1 MIFVVFLLVFR
12 IGRQCDICCFSI
24 GFWNWPTV
32 WYLLFFYWF
41 LELADSVIFVVFLLV
56 FRIGR
61 QYDICCFSIGFWNWP
76 TVWYLLFF
84 YWFLEL
90 PTVWY
95 LLFFYWFLELADSVI
110 FVVFLLVFGTGRAC
124 DICFCFSFHY
134 IILPA
139 TVVQPQILKST
150 AMKSKTSNTY
160 TNNR

>member
-1 MIFVVFLLVFR
+1 MHSIYYEEHNRHYRLCLVLQFLLVFGT
-12 IGRQCDICCFSI
+12 GRQCDICCFSI
-24 GFWNWPTV
+24 GAWNWPTV

-61 QYDICCFSIGFWNWP
+61 QCDICCFSIGFWNW
-76 TVWYLLFF
+76 
-84 YWFLEL
+84 